1 MATDQ
6 AQSAKQTLSLLEE
19 RLDKLQ
25 LLLHG
30 DGAADEARDTSYPSS
45 VTTRLQS
52 LDKALRKLESESSSI
67 KELLRLHKSQRRAF
81 DHEAESNINLGDE
94 SVAATLVLSHAAQ
107 LNTTT
112 SNLRS
117 IHDAAIPE
125 ASSSVHIIAQT
136 PRMQRA
142 LVRTEAQN
150 KHLSDL
156 RTRSAE
162 LVSRW
167 HQVGVLGVGEV
178 ISEWDERLTD
188 AERSIRQQCARRKRE
203 VELT

>member
-1 MATDQ
+1 MATNQ
-6 AQSAKQTLSLLEE
+6 AQLAKQTLSLLEE

-30 DGAADEARDTSYPSS
+30 DGVADEARDTSYSSS

-52 LDKALRKLESESSSI
+52 LDKALRKLESDSSSI

-81 DHEAESNINLGDE
+81 DHEAENHVNPGGE

-112 SNLRS
+112 SSLRS
-117 IHDAAIPE
+117 IHDVVIPE
-125 ASSSVHIIAQT
+125 ASSSVHILAQT

-142 LVRTEAQN
+142 IVRAEAQN
-150 KHLSDL
+150 KHMSDV

-188 AERSIRQQCARRKRE
+188 AERSLRQRHARMRRD